1 MSRDMEV
8 KKLYVVKDGGYDLD
22 MLLTHCLL
30 HPIDYKLVRAECG
43 GHESGSV
50 RAMFHEECI
59 DLLEYEVIKSSHK
72 RMLEN
77 VANDVYYGVYLSGR
91 VDMRNI
97 LFVAETVDGE
107 YVQFDMKTI
116 DGIKKKELEEEW
128 L

>member
-1 MSRDMEV
+1 VSMEV

-30 HPIDYKLVRAECG
+30 HPLDYKLVRAECS
-43 GHESGSV
+43 GHGSESV

-59 DLLEYEVIKSSHK
+59 DVLEYEVVKSSHK
-72 RMLEN
+72 RTLDW
-77 VANDVYYGVYLSGR
+77 VIYDVYDYVAKWINADGV
-91 VDMRNI
+91 V
-97 LFVAETVDGE
+97 FVAETVDGE

-116 DGIKKKELEEEW
+116 GEIKQKELEEEE

>member
-1 MSRDMEV
+1 MRDMEV
-8 KKLYVVKDGGYDLD
+8 EKLYVIKDGGHDLE

-43 GHESGSV
+43 GHVSGDV

-72 RMLEN
+72 RTLDW
-77 VANDVYYGVYLSGR
+77 VIHDVYDYVAEWINVDGV
-91 VDMRNI
+91 V
-97 LFVAETVDGE
+97 FVAETVDGK